1 MRQIE
6 ELTSLPTSN
15 NINEDIRSIL
25 AEARRITARAVN
37 TAMVTAYW
45 LIGKRIV
52 LEEQKGQDRANYG
65 EKLLKKL
72 SKELTAEFG
81 NGFSYANLY
90 NMRLFY
96 QTYTDAEKFYT
107 LCINLSWSH
116 NRLIMRIS
124 DANAREWYLREAASA
139 NWSVRELER
148 NVNSF
153 YYQRHLES
161 GSVKSENA
169 TQCVAN
175 SDVLNPRQLMKDP
188 YVLEF
193 VGLPQSPEH
202 SEHEL
207 EEALITHL
215 QEFMLE
221 LGKGF
226 SFVKRQYRISTET
239 SHFYIDL
246 VFYNYIL
253 KCFFL
258 VDLKADKLTHQDV
271 GQMDM
276 YVRMFDDI
284 KRGEGDNP
292 TIGLLLCAE
301 RDETV
306 VKYSVLND
314 SQQIF
319 ASKYLPYLPTEEE
332 LKREIEN
339 AGRMLQNKEE

>member
-65 EKLLKKL
+65 ENLLKNL

-81 NGFSYANLY
+81 NGFSYSNLY

-116 NRLIMRIS
+116 NRLIMRVS

-148 NVNSF
+148 NINSF
-153 YYQRHLES
+153 YYQRHL
-161 GSVKSENA
+161 
-169 TQCVAN
+169 
-175 SDVLNPRQLMKDP
+175 
-188 YVLEF
+188 
-193 VGLPQSPEH
+193 
-202 SEHEL
+202 
-207 EEALITHL
+207 
-215 QEFMLE
+215 
-221 LGKGF
+221 
-226 SFVKRQYRISTET
+226 
-239 SHFYIDL
+239 
-246 VFYNYIL
+246 
-253 KCFFL
+253 
-258 VDLKADKLTHQDV
+258 
-271 GQMDM
+271 
-276 YVRMFDDI
+276 
-284 KRGEGDNP
+284 
-292 TIGLLLCAE
+292 
-301 RDETV
+301 
-306 VKYSVLND
+306 
-314 SQQIF
+314 
-319 ASKYLPYLPTEEE
+319 
-332 LKREIEN
+332 REIEN

>member
-65 EKLLKKL
+65 EKLLKNL

-116 NRLIMRIS
+116 NRLIMRVS

-148 NVNSF
+148 NINSF
-153 YYQRHLES
+153 YYQRHL
-161 GSVKSENA
+161 
-169 TQCVAN
+169 
-175 SDVLNPRQLMKDP
+175 
-188 YVLEF
+188 
-193 VGLPQSPEH
+193 
-202 SEHEL
+202 
-207 EEALITHL
+207 
-215 QEFMLE
+215 
-221 LGKGF
+221 
-226 SFVKRQYRISTET
+226 
-239 SHFYIDL
+239 
-246 VFYNYIL
+246 
-253 KCFFL
+253 
-258 VDLKADKLTHQDV
+258 
-271 GQMDM
+271 
-276 YVRMFDDI
+276 
-284 KRGEGDNP
+284 
-292 TIGLLLCAE
+292 
-301 RDETV
+301 
-306 VKYSVLND
+306 
-314 SQQIF
+314 
-319 ASKYLPYLPTEEE
+319 
-332 LKREIEN
+332 REIEN